1 MQEFLIMG
9 FQKQFIFPC
18 FLFIS
23 TLSHLFLS
31 SSQVGGVFRR
41 NRTLFFVS
49 NELFVLPFIF
59 YVTQSVSVVCGY
71 KSERAGVR
79 APEIKKNSKNKYF
92 LCSSPYKE
100 QIGGGYLAPGLV
112 LTLPNFIQENY
123 IIFFIFSLVAS
134 GIKKA

>member
-79 APEIKKNSKNKYF
+79 APEIKKILRINIFCVPPLTKNRQEEDTWLQVWSLLYPTSSKRTILYF
-92 LCSSPYKE
+92 LYFLLWH
-100 QIGGGYLAPGLV
+100 LA
-112 LTLPNFIQENY
+112 
-123 IIFFIFSLVAS
+123 
-134 GIKKA
+134 